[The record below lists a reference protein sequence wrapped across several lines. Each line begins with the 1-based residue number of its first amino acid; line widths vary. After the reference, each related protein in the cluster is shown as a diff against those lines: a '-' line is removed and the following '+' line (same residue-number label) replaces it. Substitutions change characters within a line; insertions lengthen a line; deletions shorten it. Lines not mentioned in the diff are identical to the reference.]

1 MIAELIDKQDN
12 SEIVRDQIAA
22 ILATEVASQQALATA
37 DGKNPADYKL
47 RIYTERSNPWET
59 FLNDQTDRSPVVN
72 VWFDSSNFDKGGSNI
87 VKRQKTE
94 ATFNIDCIGFGMSED
109 VPGGGHKAGD
119 KEAALEVQRALRL
132 VRNILMAAEYTYLGM
147 QGVVWQR
154 WPQSITSFQPQIDGR
169 QIQQIVGARLAFN
182 VVFNEF
188 SPQVPAVTL
197 ELVSAEVS
205 RSEDGEVVVNADYDY
220 TTP

>member
-12 SEIVRDQIAA
+12 CEVVRDQIAA
-22 ILATEVASQQALATA
+22 ILATEVANQQALATA
-37 DGKNPADYKL
+37 DGKDPADYKL
-47 RIYTERSNPWET
+47 RIYTERSNPWEA
-59 FLNDQTDRSPVVN
+59 FLNDQTDRSPIVN
-72 VWFDSSNFDKGGSNI
+72 VWFDSSNFDKGASNI
-87 VKRQKTE
+87 VERQKTE

-205 RSEDGEVVVNADYDY
+205 RSEDGEVIVNADYDY